1 MRVALE
7 GMDGSGKSTIAKMLA
22 PDLGFVHYQQKMVDK
37 YGMDQNFYNHFMKCV
52 RNSNNKKLGTIFY
65 ALRCMIDV
73 DEEENDNSIVERS
86 IISLYY
92 FEHENLNDKE
102 WDLLLGLGVIPD
114 LTIILYAS
122 VDERI
127 KRIMKRNP
135 NDKDLTNEE
144 ALQDGYD
151 IMLEFAKKYDIPY
164 IGIDTTDKSIE
175 EVKIICE
182 NIIKGYQKCP
192 DSKKREYR
200 EKLNEV
206 YGFDYLYDFGVKI
219 YER

>member
-1 MRVALE
+1 
-7 GMDGSGKSTIAKMLA
+7 
-22 PDLGFVHYQQKMVDK
+22 
-37 YGMDQNFYNHFMKCV
+37 
-52 RNSNNKKLGTIFY
+52 
-65 ALRCMIDV
+65 
-73 DEEENDNSIVERS
+73 
-86 IISLYY
+86 
-92 FEHENLNDKE
+92 
-102 WDLLLGLGVIPD
+102 
-114 LTIILYAS
+114 
-122 VDERI
+122 
-127 KRIMKRNP
+127 MKRNP

-182 NIIKGYQKCP
+182 NIIRGYQKCP